1 MSWEIADNIKHVQ
14 NNTSSYVK
22 LETEINFQN
31 PNLVPVKLTL
41 QFKILRKNVC
51 YYLLISF

>member
-1 MSWEIADNIKHVQ
+1 MSWKIADNIKHVQ

-31 PNLVPVKLTL
+31 ANFCSSKANFT
-41 QFKILRKNVC
+41 I
-51 YYLLISF
+51 